1 MDKLQG
7 IRLFVAVVDQG
18 GFAGAARAMNVS
30 PPVVTRAINELEEN
44 LGVRLLNRSTRLVRV
59 TDAGARYAE
68 DCRRVLEDLQL
79 ADEQVCGVHGS
90 PQGTLNLTAPG
101 WFGASY
107 MAPIV
112 AEYLQAYPGVAV
124 NCMFTDRITN
134 LLEEG
139 VDVALRFANL
149 ADSSMQAVSVGRMN
163 IVTVASPSYLE
174 RHGVPTHPRDL
185 AGHEVVTSTV
195 APGAEFRY
203 RESGKD
209 TAVRLKPRMTCSNN
223 EAVVSAVSAGFGLGQ
238 QMLYKV
244 AEPLA
249 SGALVTVLDEFAPAA
264 LPVTLLHR
272 EGRFATTK
280 VRAFLDLAIQR
291 LRALPVLH
299 V

>member
-1 MDKLQG
+1 MDKLQV
-7 IRLFVAVVDQG
+7 IRLFIAVVDRG

-44 LGVRLLNRSTRLVRV
+44 LGVRLLTRTTRLVRV

-68 DCRRVLEDLQL
+68 DCRRVLDDLQL
-79 ADEQVCGVHGS
+79 ADEQVCGVHGM
-90 PQGTLNLTAPG
+90 PQGVLNLTAPG
-101 WFGASY
+101 WFGATF

-112 AEYLQAYPGVAV
+112 AEYLQTYPGVAV
-124 NCMFTDRITN
+124 NCMFMDRIAN

-139 VDVALRFANL
+139 IDVALRFSQL
-149 ADSSMQAVSVGRMN
+149 PDSSMQAVSVGRMH
-163 IVTVASPSYLE
+163 IVTVASPQYVKK
-174 RHGVPTHPRDL
+174 HGAPAHPRDL
-185 AGHEVVTSTV
+185 AKHEVVASTV
-195 APGAEFRY
+195 APGIEFRY
-203 RESGKD
+203 RDAGQD
-209 TAVRLKPRMTCSNN
+209 LAVRLKPRMLCTTN
-223 EAVVSAVSAGFGLGQ
+223 ESVVSAVVAGFGVGQ

-249 SGALVTVLDEFAPAA
+249 NGTLVTVLDEFAPSP

-280 VRAFLDLAIQR
+280 VRAFLDLAIRR
-291 LRALPVLH
+291 LRDLPVLH